1 MVESTFKIRIVK
13 SVSSWRIGIGLYH
26 RKQETY
32 LRIDFFKVSLY
43 VGNILE
49 IWGKDG
55 QRKTS

>member
-49 IWGKDG
+49 I
-55 QRKTS
+55 